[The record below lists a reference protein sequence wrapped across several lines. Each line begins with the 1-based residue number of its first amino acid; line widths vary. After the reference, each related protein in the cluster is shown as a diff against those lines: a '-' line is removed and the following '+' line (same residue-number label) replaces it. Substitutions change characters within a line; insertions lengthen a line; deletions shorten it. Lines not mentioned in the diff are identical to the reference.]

1 MFFRLMFFQISIEG
15 EHSGYSVKDTY
26 LKRGMFIN
34 QQIQTI
40 FTVRFLSEKTFLI
53 KHVLITMKPI
63 RSIK

>member
-40 FTVRFLSEKTFLI
+40 FTVRFLSEKKIF
-53 KHVLITMKPI
+53 
-63 RSIK
+63 